1 MKHGYLVLLG
11 IILLPML
18 GLAQKK
24 PLTIP
29 AQNYPQ
35 HYFDAMQQNVAVTT
49 PDAAALP
56 SRPTEILPTRA
67 GGGSIWEEDFGGGF
81 PAGWA
86 VDNVTGNNPWKWTTN
101 GSHGYWN
108 GTNAAGY
115 AAAISSTTA
124 SNGFLISDIDSA
136 NHFSFGQ
143 PSGTTYQFMESYFA
157 TNAIDLGASY
167 SSLLLEFEQ
176 SFRFNNSVDL
186 NVQVSPD
193 SVVWTTYTVQGGVG
207 NNTASADPDLA
218 TINISAA
225 VGSSQTVYLR
235 IGWNSRVYFWMLDDM
250 KIVQGQDNDLA
261 LTKAY
266 HGDIVLDY
274 QYSKIPLEQATEM
287 VVGAIV
293 TNLGGITQTN
303 VSVDYDILRDG
314 SSVSTGSF
322 SFPNAIEAAVSDTV
336 WYSTGFTPSQLG
348 DYSVEM
354 TVSADNTDENLSNQ
368 SGTSSFEVTDS
379 IFAHDYDDN
388 FTVQVWGQATNGVAN
403 AYGHGNLFVPANNG
417 STIHAIEVA
426 LGSNTN
432 SNRSIIAEVH
442 EIGANIQEIVDSYQT
457 VYDIEE
463 SDINEGSN
471 FFFITIV
478 LDDDV
483 EMTAGTGYIIALQSE
498 GGTDSLWVLGNTGDE
513 DFSTTLYGPYGTG
526 GAINWY
532 NGWDHTPAIRMK
544 INAEPSAVTTLN
556 SDAGFAIYPNPA
568 SGLVTISSSSNNGL
582 QYVSMVDLNGKLIRS
597 WSASTSTGASNLNF
611 DLSGVT
617 PGVYIISIG
626 SESMLTVEKLIIQ

>member
-1 MKHGYLVLLG
+1 MKHSYLVFLALILIPILG
-11 IILLPML
+11 F
-18 GLAQKK
+18 AQKK

-35 HYFDAMQQNVAVTT
+35 HYFDAMQQNVAPMSEV
-49 PDAAALP
+49 AALP
-56 SRPTEILPTRA
+56 TRPIEMLLARG

-81 PAGWA
+81 PTGWA
-86 VDNVTGNNPWKWTTN
+86 VDNVIGNNPWKWTAN

-108 GTNAAGY
+108 GTNAVGY
-115 AAAISSTTA
+115 ADPINSTTA

-143 PSGTTYQFMESYFA
+143 PSGTTYQFQESYFA

-193 SVVWTTYTVQGGVG
+193 SVNWTTYTVQGGVG
-207 NNTASADPDLA
+207 NNTASPDPDLA
-218 TINISAA
+218 TVNISAA

-235 IGWNSRVYFWMLDDM
+235 IGWNSRVYFWMIDDM

-274 QYSKIPLEQATEM
+274 QYSKIPLEQAAEM

-293 TNLGGITQTN
+293 TNFGGITQTN
-303 VSVDYDILRDG
+303 VTVDYDVLKDG
-314 SSVSTGSF
+314 ASVSTGSF
-322 SFPNAIEAAVSDTV
+322 SFPNAIDAAIADTA
-336 WYSTGFTPSQLG
+336 WHSTGFTPSQYG
-348 DYSVEM
+348 DYTVNM

-368 SGTSSFEVTDS
+368 SGTSVFEVTDS

-403 AYGHGNLFVPANNG
+403 AYGHGNLFVPPNNG

-426 LGSNTN
+426 FGSNTN

-442 EIGANIQEIVDSYQT
+442 EIGANIQDIVDTYQT
-457 VYDIEE
+457 VYDIVE
-463 SDINEGSN
+463 SDINGGSD
-471 FFFITIV
+471 FFFRTIV
-478 LDDDV
+478 LDEDV

-513 DFSTTLYGPYGTG
+513 DFSTVLYGPYGTG
-526 GAINWY
+526 AAINWY
-532 NGWDHTPAIRMK
+532 NGWNHTPAIRMK
-544 INAEPSAVTTLN
+544 INAEPAAVTSLDG
-556 SDAGFAIYPNPA
+556 DAGFGMFPNPA
-568 SGLVTISSSSNNGL
+568 TDLVNISSNSAI
-582 QYVSMVDLNGKLIRS
+582 QFVSLMDVNGKLIRA
-597 WSASTSTGASNLNF
+597 WNASQAKGALNVNF
-611 DLSGVT
+611 DLTGVT
-617 PGVYIISIG
+617 PGIYMVSIG
-626 SESMLTVEKLIIQ
+626 SESMLKVEKLIIQ